1 MKTIGLIGGM
11 SWESTVTY
19 YQIINEIVKKELGGL
34 HSAKCILYSVDF
46 DEIERCQSAGAWE
59 KSGEILGKAAENL
72 EAAGADFIL
81 ICTNTMHKVFEQV
94 QRYVN
99 IPFIHIAQATADV
112 LKRENITR
120 VGLLGTK
127 YTMEQDFYKG
137 KLAENGIS
145 VVIPDADDIETVN
158 SIIFHELCVGKIED
172 KSRKKY
178 GKGDYLPKTAH
189 AANFG
194 TAGFLLSTASYALIY
209 HRFGLKGLLIATVLS
224 GAAGFICA
232 LLLRRDS
239 CVSIKAAG
247 RTERAGLSQLLL
259 LLRDRRARQFTVL
272 MSLFSVAWLLVNF
285 FYAEIL
291 VQCGIPLVWLSA
303 IIIGYSLAQM
313 LAEPLIH
320 LLGQCAKQKLTI
332 FFCLLSGAV
341 LVGFGLLHK
350 PWVLI
355 LMMAFL
361 PLFLDLAAFYVE
373 EQQNHLIDTLKME
386 SDRAAALSVMNMG
399 VNLVEILSLFASSLL
414 VAVGIGWCFGLCGAV
429 LILSAVLCRRKS
441 GDSF

>member
-1 MKTIGLIGGM
+1 M
-11 SWESTVTY
+11 
-19 YQIINEIVKKELGGL
+19 
-34 HSAKCILYSVDF
+34 
-46 DEIERCQSAGAWE
+46 IE
-59 KSGEILGKAAENL
+59 
-72 EAAGADFIL
+72 
-81 ICTNTMHKVFEQV
+81 
-94 QRYVN
+94 
-99 IPFIHIAQATADV
+99 
-112 LKRENITR
+112 
-120 VGLLGTK
+120 
-127 YTMEQDFYKG
+127 
-137 KLAENGIS
+137 GIS
-145 VVIPDADDIETVN
+145 ACLSSGTG
-158 SIIFHELCVGKIED
+158 SAYLYAA
-172 KSRKKY
+172 Y

-209 HRFGLKGLLIATVLS
+209 HRFGLKALLIATVLS

-239 CVSIKAAG
+239 CVSIKAAD

-259 LLRDRRARQFTVL
+259 LLRDRCARQFTVL